1 MAMLAFT
8 ERFRVDNGRGPWR
21 PPWGS
26 VFSVTSSH
34 PPPPPPAV
42 LPRGRLG
49 LDGKWWFQSSVF
61 IGGPLFSCHSRRF
74 FRKEALGTC
83 CDVGL
88 RV

>member
-34 PPPPPPAV
+34 PPPPAPGGSTEGPPRSGWKMVVSV
-42 LPRGRLG
+42 LRLH
-49 LDGKWWFQSSVF
+49 WWPS
-61 IGGPLFSCHSRRF
+61 LFLSLPAFLQKGSTGHV
-74 FRKEALGTC
+74 L
-83 CDVGL
+83 
-88 RV
+88 